1 MTGEMAVM
9 TPTDGDLKIVWDSD
23 RPTEVEGAKKTF
35 DEFKQKGYL
44 AYKVNKSGDKGEVMK
59 SFEPEAEKIILAPRM
74 MGG

>member
-23 RPTEVEGAKKTF
+23 KATETEHARKTF
-35 DEFKQKGYL
+35 DEFKAKGYL
-44 AYKVNKSGDKGEVMK
+44 AYKVNKAGDKGEVMR

-74 MGG
+74 VGG